1 MELKSGQDVWVKLTW
16 VGEDFWEAGTV
27 VKVTDKRVK
36 VEDLGRGDGY
46 YKKENVKPR

>member
-1 MELKSGQDVWVKLTW
+1 MFGL
-16 VGEDFWEAGTV
+16 
-27 VKVTDKRVK
+27 KVTDKRVK